1 MLRHWAIRCP
11 RNSQQDVVQAGHSQ
25 GWESLGCPG
34 DSEWDRAHLQ
44 NLTDE
49 CATMAAHWTSGLIL
63 KIIFALSINETVET
77 YSLLCSYTVVLE
89 QIFY

>member
-1 MLRHWAIRCP
+1 MWYR
-11 RNSQQDVVQAGHSQ
+11 QDTPKGGSPWDVPVTLSGTVGQ
-25 GWESLGCPG
+25 
-34 DSEWDRAHLQ
+34 WDRAHLQ

-49 CATMAAHWTSGLIL
+49 CATMVAHWTSGLIL